1 MQIFTFLVSNFY
13 ILLYT
18 FRLID
23 TVKEIFVSLETY
35 PDIVF
40 DSKQDENVEV
50 KKFQCSKYI
59 IQC

>member
-1 MQIFTFLVSNFY
+1 MQIFRFLVSNFY